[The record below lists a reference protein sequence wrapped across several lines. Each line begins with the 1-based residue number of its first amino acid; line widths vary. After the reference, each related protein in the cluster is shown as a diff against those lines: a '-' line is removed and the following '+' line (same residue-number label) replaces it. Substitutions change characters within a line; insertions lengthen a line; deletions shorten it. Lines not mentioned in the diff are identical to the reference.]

1 MDTPASAALTA
12 FATTSIAAAA
22 VPTALAAALAT
33 AALAAALAT
42 ATLAAAALAAAQPA
56 ATKSTAQPAAALAA
70 ASAAAAAFASTVRAS
85 TLLVAA
91 RECWTLVYRRLRR
104 RWAAM
109 RSWLDCHATKRGRS
123 TVRDP
128 STLGHDRSRA
138 PELRKLSRNHKL
150 RITRRVLHWR

>member
-1 MDTPASAALTA
+1 MSGCQADRAVRAHAVRVTLPPAALTA
-12 FATTSIAAAA
+12 LTT
-22 VPTALAAALAT
+22 LT
-33 AALAAALAT
+33 AANT
-42 ATLAAAALAAAQPA
+42 AITTLAAANTALAAAQPA

-138 PELRKLSRNHKL
+138 PELRKLSRSHKL